1 MFSKYFNITNVTP
14 QTTILGILDS
24 VSNDSCFANNK
35 VFINLILLIF
45 KLYVCYTFVIRLLYV
60 YKSSEKK
67 FININNLTAEIRKIK
82 RMEKETALNNSNDT

>member
-24 VSNDSCFANNK
+24 VSNDSFFENNK

-45 KLYVCYTFVIRLLYV
+45 KLYV
-60 YKSSEKK
+60 YKFSEKK

>member
-1 MFSKYFNITNVTP
+1 MVGLSPMFSKYFNITNVTP

-24 VSNDSCFANNK
+24 VSNDSFFENNK

-45 KLYVCYTFVIRLLYV
+45 KLYV
-60 YKSSEKK
+60 YKFSEKK

>member
-24 VSNDSCFANNK
+24 VSNDSFFTNNK

-45 KLYVCYTFVIRLLYV
+45 KLYVCNTFVIRLLYV
-60 YKSSEKK
+60 YKFSEKK

>member
-24 VSNDSCFANNK
+24 VSNDSFFTNNK

-45 KLYVCYTFVIRLLYV
+45 KLYV
-60 YKSSEKK
+60 YKFSEKK